1 MTTVL
6 PPTAVDRRW
15 ELSPNGLVTLH
26 ADGTVLAAN
35 ATFLRWV
42 GRERTDVVGQVRLPG
57 LLTVGGRIYW
67 ETHLSPL
74 LHAEGR
80 FDEVALELKGPGGR
94 LPVLLSATVA
104 DAGDPT
110 DGVVHVALSS
120 AKERSRYERE
130 LLSARSA
137 AETAA
142 SRARALLQVTTALSS
157 AADVGSVAD
166 ALLAAAT
173 RSLGARSATLWVPD
187 GERGLRPLASVA
199 EDPSTAPR
207 PAVDLSGRVPLT
219 LGGRIVVPLHGL
231 STLQG
236 VLSVAPR
243 SDAAAVS
250 VDLDA
255 LSGVAQQVGLALD
268 RAALY
273 ERSANVAHELQ
284 QSLLSS
290 QTPQDPRF
298 VVATTYRPGV
308 VGLEVGG
315 DWYDSFLP
323 QDGTLS
329 VVVGDVVGK
338 GLGAASRM
346 GQLRSAVRAVAGPGV
361 GPAGLLTRLDR
372 FVTQV
377 PGATST
383 TLAYGEIDL
392 ATGGLRYACA
402 GHVPPVLVPADGPPR
417 LLWDGRST
425 PLGVTHPGRPRT
437 DAEVRL
443 RPGDRVL
450 LYTDGLVER
459 RDRSLPDRLADLV
472 VAAGTL
478 DGHQPEEATAALVEQ
493 LLRPG
498 EGHDDV
504 CLLLLT
510 WLG

>member
-1 MTTVL
+1 MSSTH
-6 PPTAVDRRW
+6 PAAAEQRW
-15 ELSPNGLVTLH
+15 DLSPHGLVTLH
-26 ADGTVLAAN
+26 ADGTVLDAN

-42 GRERTDVVGQVRLPG
+42 GHDRSEVVDRVRLPS
-57 LLTVGGRIYW
+57 LFTVGGRIYW

-80 FDEVALELKGPGGR
+80 FDEVALELRGTAGR
-94 LPVLLSATVA
+94 LPVLLSARVQP
-104 DAGDPT
+104 GRSE
-110 DGVVHVALSS
+110 VHVALSS
-120 AKERSRYERE
+120 ARERSRYERE
-130 LLSARSA
+130 LLGARSA
-137 AETAA
+137 AESAA
-142 SRARALLQVTTALSS
+142 SRARVLLHLTAALSL
-157 AADVGSVAD
+157 APDVGSVAA

-173 RSLGARSATLWVPD
+173 RSLGARAATVWVPD
-187 GERGLRPLASVA
+187 GERGLRALASAA
-199 EDPSTAPR
+199 EEPETAPR
-207 PAVDLSGRVPLT
+207 PAVDLSGRVPL
-219 LGGRIVVPLHGL
+219 LDGDRLVIPLHGL

-243 SDAAAVS
+243 SDPAAEP

-268 RAALY
+268 RASLY

-290 QTPQDPRF
+290 QAPRDDRF
-298 VVATTYRPGV
+298 VVTTTYRPGV

-323 QDGTLS
+323 QEGVLS

-346 GQLRSAVRAVAGPGV
+346 GQLRSAVRAIAGQDV
-361 GPAGLLTRLDR
+361 SPAALLTRLDR
-372 FVTQV
+372 FADQVT
-377 PGATST
+377 GATST

-392 ATGGLRYACA
+392 ATGVLRYACA
-402 GHVPPVLVPADGPPR
+402 GHVPPVIVPADGEPR

-425 PLGVTHPGRPRT
+425 PLGVRRPDRPRT
-437 DAEVRL
+437 DAEVAL

-459 RDRSLPDRLADLV
+459 RDRPLPDRLGDLV
-472 VAAGTL
+472 AAAATL
-478 DGHQPEEATAALVEQ
+478 DGQEPDAATAALMDQ
-493 LLRPG
+493 LLRAG
-498 EGHDDV
+498 EGNDDV

-510 WLG
+510 WHG